1 MPRPA
6 ALLVLPLAAVLL
18 AGCVPAAPEET
29 DTPVATETPTEEATD
44 APQGDAVMPDLG
56 GSDLFTIDAVATY
69 EGARIHLTLTG
80 YVPIETGTAEAQQ
93 IDRYLREHGDTT
105 GLFATTV
112 DHAGSLQLLKL
123 DVEGLDGDW
132 PADLSIPVS
141 GGLPGLATIV
151 DIPSSSDGFYAY
163 LEGTGSGY
171 VVAGLTSDAP
181 VTVFDWDQLG
191 LTYGFLA
198 AGPVGMDACDV
209 TTTDRATSYAGM
221 SAWVQGFCTFGV
233 SE

>member
-1 MPRPA
+1 MSRSA
-6 ALLVLPLAAVLL
+6 ALLVLPLTALLL
-18 AGCVPAAPEET
+18 AGCVPSAPAPT
-29 DTPVATETPTEEATD
+29 GTPVATETPTEEATD
-44 APQGDAVMPDLG
+44 APPAEAVMPDLG

-69 EGARIHLTLTG
+69 EGARFHLTMTA
-80 YVPIETGTAEAQQ
+80 YTPIETGTAEAQQ

-112 DHAGSLQLLKL
+112 DAEGSLQVLKL

-132 PADLSIPVS
+132 PADLSIPVAA
-141 GGLPGLATIV
+141 GLPGLATIV

-171 VVAGLTSDAP
+171 VVAGLTGDAP
-181 VTVFDWDQLG
+181 VTVFDWDQLA

-209 TTTDRATSYAGM
+209 TTTARAADYTGM

-233 SE
+233 TE